1 MEDFFAD
8 GGTTQFI
15 DRLTASL
22 GIHAS
27 TVKIVSVY
35 EGSLIVNYEIL
46 VDDDDEDALAEI
58 QQNQQALFDSGS
70 IDLGAPVL
78 AFESAVSLEATEAS
92 STTYSPVTI
101 YSPYDQSNKNDDF
114 TFDPEVELITETQVT
129 YKNQTVKI

>member
-1 MEDFFAD
+1 MEWTMEDFFAD

-46 VDDDDEDALAEI
+46 VDDDDEEAL
-58 QQNQQALFDSGS
+58 D
-70 IDLGAPVL
+70 
-78 AFESAVSLEATEAS
+78 
-92 STTYSPVTI
+92 
-101 YSPYDQSNKNDDF
+101 
-114 TFDPEVELITETQVT
+114 
-129 YKNQTVKI
+129 

>member
-35 EGSLIVNYEIL
+35 EGSLIVNYEIF
-46 VDDDDEDALAEI
+46 VDDDDEHALEQI
-58 QQNQQALFDSGS
+58 
-70 IDLGAPVL
+70 
-78 AFESAVSLEATEAS
+78 
-92 STTYSPVTI
+92 
-101 YSPYDQSNKNDDF
+101 QSN
-114 TFDPEVELITETQVT
+114 Q
-129 YKNQTVKI
+129 